1 MRSWA
6 ATFLK
11 LIWGIF
17 LVLTSVYCLLAFL
30 PYTYFALI
38 KAPAYSW
45 MPWFA
50 HHHSPLY
57 WLALLA
63 AAIASQSGKKTRA
76 DALLFGTLALAG
88 IYLAVRPFMPT
99 LQNNWAAYRW
109 SLIALLPLVM
119 TAAWDLRQHWPA
131 AKDEHKDIALLEY
144 SSGTVVAIVVAHD
157 LCRRNCG
164 AQPCRKS
171 AAQFRTGQAGNYRLE
186 LALAC
191 SGRHYRDLDP
201 EPDPPG
207 DPACLRPTSLRL
219 VLNGIAIALV
229 IGTVLDHFLASALS
243 FEGWARTSTHRSL
256 PLALTLFLRISRLAF
271 LAGRR
276 KCPASLPEPHLRSM
290 LLPLALVLSALAVG
304 MPTFI
309 GSGDWNGVQQST
321 FTIFFWIVLSF
332 CVYTLRPRRKRY
344 SAAAILVRTAVV
356 RRRLQSLAG
365 HRDLLGPGPGFDGR

>member
-50 HHHSPLY
+50 HHHRPLY

-63 AAIASQSGKKTRA
+63 AAIASQLGKKTRA

-99 LQNNWAAYRW
+99 LQNNWAAYWW
-109 SLIALLPLVM
+109 SLIALLPLAM

-131 AKDEHKDIALLEY
+131 AKNEHKDIALLEY
-144 SSGTVVAIVVAHD
+144 SSGTVVAIVVA
-157 LCRRNCG
+157 LIYVAG
-164 AQPCRKS
+164 S
-171 AAQFRTGQAGNYRLE
+171 AVHSHAEKVPLNFGLGRLE
-186 LALAC
+186 ITAWSLLSHVLVAIIVISALNLIRLAT
-191 SGRHYRDLDP
+191 RHVS
-201 EPDPPG
+201 
-207 DPACLRPTSLRL
+207 RPTSLRL

-243 FEGWARTSTHRSL
+243 FEGWAAHLYASL
-256 PLALTLFLRISRLAF
+256 FAVTLTLFFGYLGLAVPG
-271 LAGRR
+271 GRR
-276 KCPASLPEPHLRSM
+276 RASPTVQISASVDASAVCRCPFRA
-290 LLPLALVLSALAVG
+290 
-304 MPTFI
+304 
-309 GSGDWNGVQQST
+309 GD
-321 FTIFFWIVLSF
+321 
-332 CVYTLRPRRKRY
+332 CY
-344 SAAAILVRTAVV
+344 ADHH
-356 RRRLQSLAG
+356 RRR
-365 HRDLLGPGPGFDGR
+365 